1 MVLLSEWRT
10 YWDGMPVKV
19 PEVKA
24 VFRVTEESDIKDKIQ
39 DIKLEELPFLM
50 VLTPSAK
57 SNGSEQDNFM
67 EHDMSLLYLF
77 TKEGINNKLT
87 FEHQEDLQPILEK
100 VKEQMLLDMEGCGF
114 MRRLDVGSM
123 HTDPEKKLF
132 SVLTGWSLSF
142 SL

>member
-10 YWDGMPVKV
+10 YWDGMLVKV
-19 PEVKA
+19 PEIKA

-39 DIKLEELPFLM
+39 DIKLSELPFLM

-57 SNGSEQDNFM
+57 SNGSEQDNFI
-67 EHDMSLLYLF
+67 EHEYGLLYVL
-77 TKEGINNKLT
+77 TKEGINQKLT
-87 FEHQEDLQPILEK
+87 FDHQEDLQPTIEK
-100 VKEQMLLDMEGCGF
+100 VKQQMLADMEGCGF

-132 SVLTGWSLSF
+132 SLLTGWSLSF
-142 SL
+142 NL